1 MGEKV
6 RSHRKVSVGIKPVVE
21 AVERRVLMAAVS
33 AVSPLNGGQSVAV
46 GSNLT
51 VSFDVATA

>member
-1 MGEKV
+1 M